1 MDSGDV
7 ANWALNGVYTNVA
20 NGWVN
25 GYEDNTFRP
34 LNDIT
39 RAETVKIFNG
49 YLHRGVDAEGL
60 SDLTEYVHSGVAS
73 NTGSGNEENKEY
85 MTWPDVSKSHWAY
98 FEVIEAANDHDFH
111 WKDATQAVPPE
122 HWDAAFIDDVWR
134 YYDNENDGGEDV
146 G

>member
-1 MDSGDV
+1 MEEHWANSAIAFCSLKGVFTGYEDGTFRPDRYISRQELAAVVARLAGVQPNEGLNFVDSGDV

-73 NTGSGNEENKEY
+73 NT
-85 MTWPDVSKSHWAY
+85 
-98 FEVIEAANDHDFH
+98 AAMRR
-111 WKDATQAVPPE
+111 T
-122 HWDAAFIDDVWR
+122 R
-134 YYDNENDGGEDV
+134 ST
-146 G
+146 